1 MSLRRVL
8 VAVGALLVLGTGV
21 VLVPVSPAEGAA
33 GQYLLFDH
41 RAAHVKNAYWQPP
54 VVQPANYVAP
64 ANFRDGRV
72 LMRLEI
78 GSKPSAKPLQAALCF
93 WRHGAAKFQ
102 WETCAPSRRA
112 AFSTPGVSYVDFGP
126 PAGWWKK
133 NGVYDWARQASII
146 RIIAAT
152 NRNGATSGRVMWR
165 NTCQSDAPSICALSS
180 SAGST
185 CARPRC
191 PTACPATA
199 ACYGGS
205 RWWRTRR
212 SNASC
217 AATPIRC

>member
-1 MSLRRVL
+1 MLFRS
-8 VAVGALLVLGTGV
+8 
-21 VLVPVSPAEGAA
+21 
-33 GQYLLFDH
+33 FDH

-78 GSKPSAKPLQAALCF
+78 GSKPSAMPLQAALCF

-146 RIIAAT
+146 RIMLKDPATGRLMVTSNCGRACYPAVDIDQHVPIASRAEVILVAK
-152 NRNGATSGRVMWR
+152 GATFTPPAHWR
-165 NTCQSDAPSICALSS
+165 
-180 SAGST
+180 AG
-185 CARPRC
+185 
-191 PTACPATA
+191 CPAA
-199 ACYGGS
+199 WAPG
-205 RWWRTRR
+205 
-212 SNASC
+212 C
-217 AATPIRC
+217 AG